1 MFLAGII
8 FPRSQD
14 YFCTITCYGYS
25 SSFQLLFATGA
36 HLFNPRPHMGGGGG
50 CHPPRRQSFCSA
62 LNIFR
67 ARRLI
72 FRIAAPLSFLDV
84 HWKFQ
89 VSVIFGFGDMT
100 LFFRSCH
107 DPNGQFSTS
116 CVGYGPCELL
126 TPWFRPFLPVLPPTY
141 HGTCCS
147 TMYRG
152 QGQGQG
158 QPRSSKIIAF

>member
-1 MFLAGII
+1 MLWTIWDRMIHILFILWKVTLGGISSA
-8 FPRSQD
+8 FPVRRPSV
-14 YFCTITCYGYS
+14 
-25 SSFQLLFATGA
+25 
-36 HLFNPRPHMGGGGG
+36 PRPHN
-50 CHPPRRQSFCSA
+50 PRRQSFCSA

-72 FRIAAPLSFLDV
+72 FRIAACLSFLDV

-116 CVGYGPCELL
+116 CVCHGPCELL